1 MAINHRC
8 TVISELNSSEL
19 GNHRVYPPRKD
30 FDPGCASRCWG
41 EMAVMRASAATN
53 GSLQDRQCTPRKMV
67 NCLMFFLRITILVYI
82 SYILF
87 PLFTRQY
94 IWVRLPT
101 VI

>member
-53 GSLQDRQCTPRKMV
+53 GMEACKIANVHPEKWSIV
-67 NCLMFFLRITILVYI
+67 
-82 SYILF
+82 
-87 PLFTRQY
+87 
-94 IWVRLPT
+94 
-101 VI
+101 